1 MISKEKIKYMVG
13 EKIHFI
19 LVKSALLQ
27 SQKFIE
33 P

>member
-13 EKIHFI
+13 EKIHF
-19 LVKSALLQ
+19 KSALLQ